1 MSGYFPAALWHLTH
15 RILHKWYYS
24 ISSLKYDTQFQL
36 LDFHVKIQVLSI
48 KKCHIFGRHK
58 TICYLSISGAA
69 LIAAAASSAAV
80 AAVAAS
86 NPIGAAVV
94 VPALGLGSTAVL
106 GTGTTSTTFW
116 DRFSNGFS
124 IFQLSGITE
133 VWPFILT
140 VFLIYVGI
148 ILITV
153 GNLLLTPI
161 HGSINFAQIKYYRAR
176 PTADQSP

>member
-1 MSGYFPAALWHLTH
+1 MLEG
-15 RILHKWYYS
+15 IK
-24 ISSLKYDTQFQL
+24 QFA
-36 LDFHVKIQVLSI
+36 I
-48 KKCHIFGRHK
+48 
-58 TICYLSISGAA
+58 SISGAA

-148 ILITV
+148 ILITD
-153 GNLLLTPI
+153 GNMLLNAI
-161 HGSINFAQIKYYRAR
+161 QGSLNFGQSKYFKAR
-176 PTADQSP
+176 PKAEQSP